1 MPANPEPTARG
12 ERALIERLRQLL
24 APQGGAPNT
33 ASATGEDAVS
43 FGDDMALLANAS
55 PGPLLW
61 TVDTLMDGVDF
72 RSGPH
77 PWEAIGRKALAVNLS
92 DCAAMAAQ
100 PVGALCSLVLQNTL
114 SMDDAVALV
123 RGAAELGRRYGC
135 PIVGGDTNSWD
146 APTVISFTVAA
157 CALPDV
163 PTVRRAGARAG
174 DLLYVSGRLGGSI
187 LGRHL
192 TFEPRVALALD
203 LARRLQPHAMIDIS
217 DGLALDLDRMLE
229 ASRCGA
235 VLDETLLQA
244 AIHPDA
250 EQLAAQSGQPALEHA
265 LHDGEDFE
273 LLIALSPDAD
283 AATCATLGLLPIGVC
298 TGARGMY
305 LRDAA
310 GAQRPLEARGWEH
323 FR

>member
-1 MPANPEPTARG
+1 MPASPEPTARG

-24 APQGGAPNT
+24 APPESELHAT
-33 ASATGEDAVS
+33 ADDDTVG
-43 FGDDMALLANAS
+43 FGDDMALLTSAS

-72 RSGPH
+72 RSGSH
-77 PWEAIGRKALAVNLS
+77 PWDAIGRKALAVNLS
-92 DCAAMAAQ
+92 DCAAMAAR
-100 PVGALCSLVLQNTL
+100 PVGALCSLVLQNSLT
-114 SMDDAVALV
+114 MDDAVALV
-123 RGAAELGRRYGC
+123 RGAAELGRRYNC
-135 PIVGGDTNSWD
+135 PVVGGDTNSWD

-157 CALPDV
+157 RVLPDV
-163 PTVRRAGARAG
+163 PSVRRIGARAG
-174 DLLYVSGRLGGSI
+174 DRLYVSGRLGGSI

-217 DGLALDLDRMLE
+217 DGLALDLDRVLQ

-244 AIHPDA
+244 VIHPDA

-273 LLIALSPDAD
+273 LLIALPAD
-283 AATCATLGLLPIGVC
+283 VDTATCATLGLLPIGTC

-305 LRDAA
+305 LRNAA
-310 GAQRPLEARGWEH
+310 GEQRPLDPRGWEH